1 MMASIIGGLA
11 TSHAPQ
17 LLMPAL
23 KWSDLPTRTK
33 GPFHP
38 KPDIAAELTDAAK
51 LAKEARCRAAL
62 EKLRAQLYAW
72 SPDAVIVIGDDQHEN
87 ILDDNMPPFVI
98 YAADEVD
105 ATLHFTYLG
114 EKSLDQ
120 MTRYR
125 VPGELARN
133 LLLGLMDQ
141 GFDPAWSKKT
151 REEFGLGHAF
161 GRALKFL
168 MPDGRFPVVPIMVN
182 TYYPPAPSA
191 NRCLALGDAIR
202 AVVGGLGGTA
212 RLVVLASGGL
222 SHTVIDEA
230 YDEAFM
236 AALKCND
243 RASFAAMKAEDLVE
257 GTSEIRNWIIAAG
270 ALDRGGEMIDYV
282 PCYRQPSGVGC
293 AMGFAVW
300 SG

>member
-1 MMASIIGGLA
+1 MAKIIGGLA

-23 KWSDLPTRTK
+23 RWSELPTRTK

-38 KPDIAAELTDAAK
+38 KPDIAVELTDAAK

-62 EKLRAQLYAW
+62 EQLRAQLYAW
-72 SPDAVIVIGDDQHEN
+72 APDAVIVIGDDQHEN

-114 EKSLDQ
+114 EKSIDQ
-120 MTRYR
+120 TTRYR
-125 VPGELARN
+125 VPADLARH
-133 LLLGLMDQ
+133 LLHGLMDQ
-141 GFDPAWSKKT
+141 GFDPAWSQKT

-168 MPDGRFPVVPIMVN
+168 MPDGRFPIVPLMVN

-191 NRCLALGDAIR
+191 KRCLALGDAIR
-202 AVVGGLGGTA
+202 EVVEGLGNGA
-212 RLVVLASGGL
+212 RVVVLASGGL

-236 AALKCND
+236 AALERND
-243 RASFAAMKAEDLVE
+243 RGYLAAMKSADLVE

-270 ALDRGGEMIDYV
+270 ALDRGGGMVDYV
-282 PCYRQPSGVGC
+282 PCYRQPTGVGC
-293 AMGFAVW
+293 AMGFATWKV
-300 SG
+300 

>member
-1 MMASIIGGLA
+1 MATIIGGLA

-23 KWSDLPTRTK
+23 QWSELPTRTK

-38 KPDIAAELTDAAK
+38 KPGIVDELTDAAK
-51 LAKEARCRAAL
+51 LANEARCRAAL
-62 EKLRAQLYAW
+62 EKLKAQLNAW
-72 SPDAVIVIGDDQHEN
+72 NPDAVIVVGDDQHEN

-98 YAADEVD
+98 YAADEVG

-114 EKSLDQ
+114 EKSIDQ
-120 MTRYR
+120 VTRYR
-125 VPGELARN
+125 TQGALARQ
-133 LLLGLMDQ
+133 LLEGLMDE

-168 MPDGRFPVVPIMVN
+168 MPDGRFPVIPLMVN

-191 NRCLALGDAIR
+191 ARCLALGDAIR
-202 AVVGGLGGTA
+202 MVVGRLPGTA

-236 AALKCND
+236 AALRRND
-243 RASFAAMKAEDLVE
+243 RAAFAAMKAEDLVE

-270 ALDRGGEMIDYV
+270 ALNRGAAMIDYV

-300 SG
+300 EG

>member
-1 MMASIIGGLA
+1 MARIIGGIA

-23 KWSDLPTRTK
+23 KWSELPTRTK

-38 KPDIAAELTDAAK
+38 KPGIADELTDAAK

-62 EKLRAQLYAW
+62 ERLKAQLYAW
-72 SPDAVIVIGDDQHEN
+72 SPDAVIVVGDDQHEN

-98 YAADEVD
+98 YAADEVG

-114 EKSLDQ
+114 EKSIDQ
-120 MTRYR
+120 VTRYR
-125 VPGELARN
+125 AQGELARQ
-133 LLLGLMDQ
+133 LLEGLMDE

-168 MPDGRFPVVPIMVN
+168 MPDGRFAVVPLMVN

-191 NRCLALGDAIR
+191 ARCLALGDAIR
-202 AVVGGLGGTA
+202 TVVGKLPGAA

-236 AALKCND
+236 AALARND
-243 RASFAAMKAEDLVE
+243 RAAFAAMKAEDLIE

-270 ALDRGGEMIDYV
+270 ALNRGAAMIDYV

-300 SG
+300 KD

>member
-1 MMASIIGGLA
+1 MAKIIGGLA

-23 KWSDLPTRTK
+23 RWSELPTRTK

-38 KPDIAAELTDAAK
+38 KPDIAVELTDAAK
-51 LAKEARCRAAL
+51 LAKEARCRGAL
-62 EKLRAQLYAW
+62 EQLRAQLYAW
-72 SPDAVIVIGDDQHEN
+72 APDAVIVIGDDQHEN

-114 EKSLDQ
+114 EKSIDQ
-120 MTRYR
+120 TTRYR
-125 VPGELARN
+125 VPADLARH
-133 LLLGLMDQ
+133 LLHGLMDQ
-141 GFDPAWSKKT
+141 GFDPAWSQKT

-168 MPDGRFPVVPIMVN
+168 MPDGRFPIVPLMVN

-191 NRCLALGDAIR
+191 KRCLALGDAIR
-202 AVVGGLGGTA
+202 EVVEGLGNGA
-212 RLVVLASGGL
+212 RVVVLASGGL

-236 AALKCND
+236 AALERND
-243 RASFAAMKAEDLVE
+243 RGYLAAMKSADLVE

-270 ALDRGGEMIDYV
+270 ALDRGGGMVDYV
-282 PCYRQPSGVGC
+282 PCYRQPTGVGC
-293 AMGFAVW
+293 AMGFATWKV
-300 SG
+300 

>member
-1 MMASIIGGLA
+1 MASIIGGLA

-23 KWSDLPTRTK
+23 KWSELPTRTK

-38 KPDIAAELTDAAK
+38 KPDIADELTDAAK

-62 EKLRAQLYAW
+62 EKLRTQLYAW
-72 SPDAVIVIGDDQHEN
+72 SPDAVIVVGDDQHEN

-114 EKSLDQ
+114 EKSIDQ
-120 MTRYR
+120 TSRYR
-125 VPGELARN
+125 VPGDLARQ
-133 LLLGLMDQ
+133 LLTGLMDQ
-141 GFDPAWSKKT
+141 GFDPAWSNKT

-168 MPDGRFPVVPIMVN
+168 MPDARFPVVPIMVN

-191 NRCLALGDAIR
+191 KRCLALGDAIR
-202 AVVGGLGGTA
+202 QVVENRLGAA
-212 RLVVLASGGL
+212 RVVVMASGGL

-236 AALKCND
+236 TALAHND
-243 RASFAAMKAEDLVE
+243 RSYFAAMRSEDLVE

-270 ALDRGGEMIDYV
+270 AMDLSGKMIDYV

-300 SG
+300 ND

>member
-1 MMASIIGGLA
+1 MARLIGGLA

-23 KWSDLPTRTK
+23 RWSELPTRTK

-62 EKLRAQLYAW
+62 EKLKAQLYAW
-72 SPDAVIVIGDDQHEN
+72 APDAVILLGDDQHEN
-87 ILDDNMPPFVI
+87 ILDDNMPPFTI

-120 MTRYR
+120 RTRYR
-125 VPGELARN
+125 VPGTLARG
-133 LLLGLMDQ
+133 LLEGLMEE
-141 GFDPAWSKKT
+141 GFDPAWSTKT

-168 MPDGRFPVVPIMVN
+168 MPDGRFPIVPIMIN

-191 NRCLALGDAIR
+191 KRCLALGDAIR
-202 AVVGGLGGTA
+202 AVVEKLGGSA
-212 RLVVLASGGL
+212 RVAVLASGGL

-230 YDEAFM
+230 YDEGFM
-236 AALKCND
+236 AALARND
-243 RASFAAMKAEDLVE
+243 RSYFAAMKAEDLVE

-270 ALDRGGEMIDYV
+270 ALDRGARMVDYV

-300 SG
+300 DA

>member
-1 MMASIIGGLA
+1 MASIIGGLG

-23 KWSDLPTRTK
+23 RWSELPTRTT

-38 KPDIAAELTDAAK
+38 KPGIADELTDSAK
-51 LAKEARCRAAL
+51 LGKEARCRAAL
-62 EKLRAQLYAW
+62 EKLRLQLDAW
-72 SPDAVIVIGDDQHEN
+72 SPDAVIVLGDDQHEN
-87 ILDDNMPPFVI
+87 ILDDNMPPFAI
-98 YAADEVD
+98 YTADDVD

-114 EKSLDQ
+114 EKSLNQ

-125 VPGELARN
+125 VAGALARQ
-133 LLLGLMDQ
+133 LLRGLMDH

-151 REEFGLGHAF
+151 RQEFGLGHAF

-168 MPDGRFPVVPIMVN
+168 MPDGRFPVIPIMVN

-191 NRCLALGDAIR
+191 RRCLALGDAIR
-202 AVVGGLGGTA
+202 QMIAGLPGAA
-212 RLVVLASGGL
+212 RFVVLASGGL
-222 SHTVIDEA
+222 SHTVIDES
-230 YDEAFM
+230 YDATFI
-236 AALKCND
+236 AALKRND
-243 RASFAAMKAEDLVE
+243 RASLAAMKSEDLVE

-270 ALDRGGEMIDYV
+270 ALDRGVEMIDYV

-293 AMGFAVW
+293 AMGFAIW

>member
-1 MMASIIGGLA
+1 MAKIIGGLA

-23 KWSDLPTRTK
+23 RWSELPTRTK

-38 KPDIAAELTDAAK
+38 KPDIAVELTDAAK

-62 EKLRAQLYAW
+62 EQLRAQLYAW
-72 SPDAVIVIGDDQHEN
+72 APDAVIVIGDDQHEN

-98 YAADEVD
+98 YAADQVD

-114 EKSLDQ
+114 EKSIDQ
-120 MTRYR
+120 TTRYR
-125 VPGELARN
+125 VPADLARH
-133 LLLGLMDQ
+133 LLHGLMDQ
-141 GFDPAWSKKT
+141 GFDPAWSQKT

-168 MPDGRFPVVPIMVN
+168 MPDGRFPIVPLMVN

-191 NRCLALGDAIR
+191 KRCLALGDAIR
-202 AVVGGLGGTA
+202 EVVEGLGNGA
-212 RLVVLASGGL
+212 RVVVLASGGL

-236 AALKCND
+236 AALERND
-243 RASFAAMKAEDLVE
+243 RGYLAAMKSADLVE

-270 ALDRGGEMIDYV
+270 ALDRGGGMVDYV
-282 PCYRQPSGVGC
+282 PCYRQPTGVGC
-293 AMGFAVW
+293 AMGFATWKV
-300 SG
+300 

>member
-1 MMASIIGGLA
+1 MARLIGGLA

-23 KWSDLPTRTK
+23 RWSELPTRTK
-33 GPFHP
+33 GPFRP
-38 KPDIAAELTDAAK
+38 KPDIAAELTDSAK

-62 EKLRAQLYAW
+62 EKLKSQLYAW
-72 SPDAVIVIGDDQHEN
+72 APDAVILLGDDQHEN
-87 ILDDNMPPFVI
+87 ILDDNMPPFTI

-120 MTRYR
+120 RTRYR
-125 VPGELARN
+125 VPGALARG
-133 LLLGLMDQ
+133 LLEGLMDE
-141 GFDPAWSKKT
+141 GFDPAWSMKT

-168 MPDGRFPVVPIMVN
+168 MPDGQFPVVPIMIN

-191 NRCLALGDAIR
+191 KRCLALGDAIR
-202 AVVGGLGGTA
+202 AVLEKLGGGA
-212 RLVVLASGGL
+212 RIAMLASGGL

-230 YDEAFM
+230 YDEGFM
-236 AALKCND
+236 AALTRNNRD
-243 RASFAAMKAEDLVE
+243 YFAAMRAEDLVE

-270 ALDRGGEMIDYV
+270 ALDRAAHMIDYV
-282 PCYRQPSGVGC
+282 PCYRQPTGVGC

-300 SG
+300 DT

>member
-1 MMASIIGGLA
+1 MAKIIGGLA

-23 KWSDLPTRTK
+23 RWSELPTRTK
-33 GPFHP
+33 GPFYP
-38 KPDIAAELTDAAK
+38 KPDIAVELTDAAK

-62 EKLRAQLYAW
+62 EQLRAQLYAW
-72 SPDAVIVIGDDQHEN
+72 APDAVIVIGDDQHEN

-114 EKSLDQ
+114 EKSIDQ
-120 MTRYR
+120 TTRYR
-125 VPGELARN
+125 VPADLARH
-133 LLLGLMDQ
+133 LLHGLMDQ
-141 GFDPAWSKKT
+141 GFDPAWSRKT

-168 MPDGRFPVVPIMVN
+168 MPDARFPIVPLMVN

-191 NRCLALGDAIR
+191 KRCLALGDAIR
-202 AVVGGLGGTA
+202 EVVEGLGTA
-212 RLVVLASGGL
+212 ARVVVLASGGL

-236 AALKCND
+236 AALERND
-243 RASFAAMKAEDLVE
+243 RGYFAAMKSADLVE

-270 ALDRGGEMIDYV
+270 ALDRGGGMIDYV

-293 AMGFAVW
+293 AMGFATWKV
-300 SG
+300 